1 MIARIV
7 KQWFLLAL
15 AGVLVGGAW
24 FHAALAPA
32 AEAVPRDLLVAGIM
46 LLMSAPLD
54 LRRSLAGPRARVAVA
69 VGVAVNAG
77 LAGPLAYL
85 MGGLLSEQLAIGL
98 IVAALAPCTL
108 ASAAVWTRRGGGNE
122 AVALTITVA
131 TSLLCFL
138 TLPGWAWLL
147 IGQTR
152 SFDAGGLALRLLLIV
167 VLPIAVGQAIRAQ
180 PVCRAWCD
188 LYRKRLSLAA
198 QFGLLGMVFVG
209 AVRSGGLLADPETRV
224 GAGEWAVLAATAAAV
239 HLTLFAIAW
248 RASRLLGAPRGE
260 ALASAVG
267 GSQKTLAVGLSVAMD
282 FGSLAILPMI
292 VYHALQLLLDAGLV
306 DWLRTPEQKNRGPDG
321 QE

>member
-1 MIARIV
+1 MIAGIA

-15 AGVLVGGAW
+15 AGVLFGGAW
-24 FHAALAPA
+24 FHESLAST

-54 LRRSLAGPRARVAVA
+54 LRRSLTGPRAGVAVA

-85 MGGLLSEQLAIGL
+85 FSGLLSEQLAIGL

-122 AVALTITVA
+122 AVALSVTVA
-131 TSLLCFL
+131 TSLLCFA
-138 TLPGWAWLL
+138 TLPGWASLL
-147 IGQTR
+147 IGRTQ

-167 VLPIAVGQAIRAQ
+167 VLPIAAGQAIRSWSA
-180 PVCRAWCD
+180 CRAWSD
-188 LYRKRLSLAA
+188 RHRKGLSLIA
-198 QFGLLGMVFVG
+198 QLGLLAMVFVG

-224 GAGEWAVLAATAAAV
+224 GAGEWALLAATVAGV
-239 HLTLFAIAW
+239 HLTLFAVAW
-248 RASRLLGAPRGE
+248 RASRLLGAPRRE

-306 DWLRTPEQKNRGPDG
+306 DWLRVPPEDEAESG
-321 QE
+321 

>member
-1 MIARIV
+1 MIARGL
-7 KQWFLLAL
+7 KAQWFLLAL

-24 FHAALAPA
+24 FHTPLGPV
-32 AEAVPRDLLVAGIM
+32 AEAVPRDLLVAAIM

-54 LRRSLAGPRARVAVA
+54 LRRSLAGPRAGVAAA

-85 MGGLLSEQLAIGL
+85 FGGVLSEPLAIGL

-138 TLPGWAWLL
+138 TLPGWAAVL
-147 IGQTR
+147 IGRTQP
-152 SFDAGGLALRLLLIV
+152 FDATGLAMRLLLIV
-167 VLPIAVGQAIRAQ
+167 VLPIAAGQVIRAR
-180 PVCRAWCD
+180 PAVRGWCEQH
-188 LYRKRLSLAA
+188 RQRLSLVA
-198 QFGLLGMVFVG
+198 QLGLLGMVFVG
-209 AVRSGGLLADPETRV
+209 AVRSGGLLADPATRV
-224 GAGEWAVLAATAAAV
+224 GAWQWAVLAASAAAV
-239 HLTLFAIAW
+239 HLTLFAAAW
-248 RASRLLGAPRGE
+248 RASRVLGAPRAE
-260 ALASAVG
+260 ALAAAVG

-306 DWLRTPEQKNRGPDG
+306 DWLGNREPPKKPAT
-321 QE
+321 